1 MENLKAPILCELTC
15 NELQELYY
23 AVNNRIQMLTNDK
36 YEIEDKIRELG
47 ELSDKIGEYMLTCK
61 DAKG

>member
-1 MENLKAPILCELTC
+1 MEDIKNSILCELTS

-36 YEIEDKIRELG
+36 YEIEAKIRELG
-47 ELSDKIGEYMLTCK
+47 VLSDKISEYMLTCK
-61 DAKG
+61 DVNK